1 MFTLK
6 NAFVAILALAGIVA
20 TVPVND
26 PESVTIN
33 ATDGACPD
41 NNASFDFMIQFWQD
55 ESVEHNLMVHLQ
67 IRVNRLRS
75 MRLYHV

>member
-33 ATDGACPD
+33 ATD
-41 NNASFDFMIQFWQD
+41 FWQD